1 MIFNKYP
8 NPIETVFCLS
18 VPVAGTMTVFASVPM
33 LVLVSAARRR
43 YTGGGLARLAGSW
56 GQLCADQRGGNITV
70 SIGATQSTLWQQCE
84 DTGNIVIIVAT
95 HGNIV
100 NIVA

>member
-1 MIFNKYP
+1 
-8 NPIETVFCLS
+8 
-18 VPVAGTMTVFASVPM
+18 M
-33 LVLVSAARRR
+33 LVLVSAARGR
-43 YTGGGLARLAGSW
+43 YTGAGLARLAGSW
-56 GQLCADQRGGNITV
+56 RQLCADQRRGNITV
-70 SIGATQSTLWQQCE
+70 SIGATQSTLWQHCE